1 MITKQNM
8 KLIDIVSGTSTNAD
22 GCALFFAIDKIINA
36 NNTIC
41 IDLLDSTPLSSSF
54 LNSSIG
60 ELIDKYGIAKI
71 KQSIS
76 YKNATSSMFNNLKNY
91 YNTLETIA

>member
-1 MITKQNM
+1 MNIKQNI
-8 KLIDIVSGTSTNAD
+8 KLTDIVSGTSTNVD
-22 GCALFFAIDKIINA
+22 GCALFFVVDKIINA
-36 NNTIC
+36 NNTVY
-41 IDLLDSTPLSSSF
+41 IDLTDATPLSSSF

-60 ELIDKYGIAKI
+60 ELIDKYGITKI

-91 YNTLETIA
+91 YNILETMA

>member
-1 MITKQNM
+1 
-8 KLIDIVSGTSTNAD
+8 
-22 GCALFFAIDKIINA
+22 
-36 NNTIC
+36 
-41 IDLLDSTPLSSSF
+41 LSSSF

-60 ELIDKYGIAKI
+60 ELIDKYGITKI

-91 YNTLETIA
+91 YNILETMA